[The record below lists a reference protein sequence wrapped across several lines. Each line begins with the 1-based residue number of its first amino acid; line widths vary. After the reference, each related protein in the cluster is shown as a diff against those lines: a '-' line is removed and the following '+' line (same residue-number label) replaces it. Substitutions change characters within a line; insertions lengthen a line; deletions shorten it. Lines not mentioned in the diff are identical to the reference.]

1 MFPGGIRRVLS
12 SGGMSAAGST
22 RGEIVTEHDGTKGEE
37 RFAFV
42 LLAVV
47 LAPTMTAVI
56 VGGYGFVVWVSQ
68 LIMGP
73 PTG

>member
-1 MFPGGIRRVLS
+1 
-12 SGGMSAAGST
+12 MSAEGSM
-22 RGEIVTEHDGTKGEE
+22 RGAIVTEHDVTKGEE

-47 LAPTMTAVI
+47 LAPALTAFI